1 VSDHPPKTPVRAR
14 GSAKAKA
21 GARANVRRGA
31 DAGVADLPAPAATAD
46 GASASGEPQAQPC
59 FYRPAAYGVD
69 DSVGFLMKKVLM
81 SIVAQADKRLGEHG
95 LTNSQWSPLMRMRLS
110 GACTVAEL
118 ARWLQTDAG
127 ATTRLLDRL
136 EKKGLCQRT
145 RCTEDRRVVRVA
157 LTPDGEAAIAEVPAV
172 MSAIMNE
179 HLAGF
184 CEAEWR
190 QMLSLLQRM
199 LRNGEALRDPD

>member
-1 VSDHPPKTPVRAR
+1 MSDHPPKTQTRAK
-14 GSAKAKA
+14 GAAKA
-21 GARANVRRGA
+21 GSRARPRQAA
-31 DAGVADLPAPAATAD
+31 DAPVVVRATPAVKLD
-46 GASASGEPQAQPC
+46 GSRAVGDPQAQPR
-59 FYRPAAYGVD
+59 FYRPAAYDVE
-69 DSVGFLMKKVLM
+69 DSVGFLMKKVMM

-157 LTPDGEAAIAEVPAV
+157 LTPEGEAAIAEVPAV

-184 CEAEWR
+184 SEAEWR
-190 QMLSLLQRM
+190 LMLSLLRRM
-199 LRNGEALRDPD
+199 LRNGEALRDTD